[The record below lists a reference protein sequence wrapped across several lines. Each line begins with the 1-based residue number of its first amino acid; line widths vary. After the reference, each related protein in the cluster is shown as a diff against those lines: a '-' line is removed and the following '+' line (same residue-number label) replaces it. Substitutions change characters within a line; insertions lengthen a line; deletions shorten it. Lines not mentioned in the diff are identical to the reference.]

1 MPKSTQKRLKKIPK
15 NVLATSETDG
25 EYLLKLVLVLI
36 LGTMWLK
43 FEDPL
48 MFGAVPV
55 AGIPIGLIAGLL
67 LVEHFEKLQT
77 DRKIWYVV
85 LLLVTVL
92 SYFLPAGI
100 ML

>member
-1 MPKSTQKRLKKIPK
+1 MPKSTQKRTKNTPK
-15 NVLATSETDG
+15 NVLANPETDG

-36 LGTMWLK
+36 LGTLWLK

-48 MFGAVPV
+48 MIGPLPV
-55 AGIPIGLIAGLL
+55 AGIPIGLVAGLL

-100 ML
+100 MV

>member
-1 MPKSTQKRLKKIPK
+1 MPKTTQKRPRKTANK
-15 NVLATSETDG
+15 VLSTTETDG

-43 FEDPL
+43 FAEPL
-48 MFGAVPV
+48 MFGPVPI

-67 LVEHFEKLQT
+67 VVEHFEKLQT